1 MANEQSLSKEDTAV
15 INVAARRILGV
26 GPSASAPALH
36 STAGVKSIRNLW
48 FQPCAELLDSSP
60 RVTNGAIQY
69 RLRKWADGIY
79 DAKQWMPMKT
89 QHKSVSMDGRMVY
102 KFKFYDVDVDE
113 QWPFSIVDMA
123 PRVPTKLQILSPS
136 FSDAREIEAETILK
150 ALTYSY
156 ENAQPWCDV
165 GPQILNSTGW
175 RPDCATAHLANL
187 ARIPPPAIPSRRSF
201 CRPEL
206 RTGRG
211 TNGEPK

>member
-1 MANEQSLSKEDTAV
+1 MANEQSLSKVVTAV
-15 INVAARRILGV
+15 INVAARRIPGV
-26 GPSASAPALH
+26 GPSARAPALR

-89 QHKSVSMDGRMVY
+89 QHKSVSTDGRMVY

-113 QWPFSIVDMA
+113 QWFFSISEKA
-123 PRVPTKLQILSPS
+123 PKVPTKLQISSPS
-136 FSDAREIEAETILK
+136 SSGAREIEAKTIWK

-156 ENAQPWCDV
+156 ENARAWRDV
-165 GPQILNSTGW
+165 GPQISNSTGW
-175 RPDCATAHLANL
+175 RPGRATAHLANL
-187 ARIPPPAIPSRRSF
+187 ARIPPPAIPS
-201 CRPEL
+201 
-206 RTGRG
+206 
-211 TNGEPK
+211 